1 MDDKKVTGHL
11 ASAGAYIIF
20 GLNIVFC
27 KDIANASVIS
37 PEALFGIRMVC
48 AAALFWVLS
57 LFLPK
62 EKMSGKDLALTA
74 AAAMIGLV
82 TPQYTF
88 LKGITMTTSIESSI
102 LGSLGPVFTMIFAAI
117 FLKEPISGKKALGVG
132 MSLAGVLILI
142 FGSMAI
148 GSQRTDGSSPAGI
161 ALLLMNSLSFALYL
175 GIFRPLIQKY
185 SVVTFMK
192 WMFLFCLMVALPVSL
207 GPVIAIDCSQLS
219 PRLLGETAY
228 LVFFA
233 TFVAYFLIPIGQQ
246 RLRPTLVSM
255 YSYLQ
260 PVIAVAISILSGI
273 DRLSPMKVAAIILVF
288 TGVAVVNKSRSAQ

>member
-1 MDDKKVTGHL
+1 MEDKKVTGHL

-48 AAALFWVLS
+48 AAS

-132 MSLAGVLILI
+132 MSLAGVMILI

-148 GSQRTDGSSPAGI
+148 GSQRTGGSSPAGI

-175 GIFRPLIQKY
+175 GIFRPLIRKY

-192 WMFLFCLMVALPVSL
+192 WMFLFCLMVALPISL
-207 GPVIAIDCSQLS
+207 GPVMAIDCSQLS

-255 YSYLQ
+255 YSYHQ